1 MSKGYS
7 FVVSLNADLRPLVGA
22 LNRELASRGDEPVRK
37 EELPDID
44 EMLQQVLV
52 SPDSEVTQC
61 PHCQGYVSI
70 DLDGDLTCLNCA
82 RPAVPRRGLDDV
94 VENIA
99 QKLVD
104 SRAEIP
110 GKDGA
115 TPAPRRALP
124 PRQSR

>member
-1 MSKGYS
+1 M
-7 FVVSLNADLRPLVGA
+7 
-22 LNRELASRGDEPVRK
+22 RK